1 MKGGEILNKNRLIR
15 ILGIAVPVLLA
26 AFGEYSDIMDKKQQ
40 EEDIEEMKTRI
51 AKLEQKDSE

>member
-1 MKGGEILNKNRLIR
+1 MNKNRLIR
-15 ILGIAVPVLLA
+15 LLGIAVPVLLA
-26 AFGEYSDIMDKKQQ
+26 AFGEYSDIMDKKKQ

>member
-1 MKGGEILNKNRLIR
+1 MKGGETVNKNRLIR
-15 ILGIAVPVLLA
+15 LLGIAVPVLLA